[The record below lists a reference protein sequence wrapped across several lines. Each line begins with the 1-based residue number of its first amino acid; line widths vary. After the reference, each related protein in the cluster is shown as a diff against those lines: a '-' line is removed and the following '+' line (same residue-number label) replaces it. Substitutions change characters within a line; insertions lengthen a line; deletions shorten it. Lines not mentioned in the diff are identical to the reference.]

1 MWLKNNNVNKKMWI
15 KDIFWLFWL
24 IDKMW
29 HMYVKAYKN
38 MWPENVTQF
47 LKKYCHMDEIYP
59 VLTGKN
65 NNIVTLQGS
74 PDIS

>member
-15 KDIFWLFWL
+15 KDIFWL
-24 IDKMW
+24 IDKKW

-47 LKKYCHMDEIYP
+47 FKKYYHMDEIYP

-65 NNIVTLQGS
+65 NNIVTIQGS